1 MIYPQLPPIMIHSL
15 TLAPMISIV
24 AAFAMPLIGLLI
36 KNRRVWDAYVFT
48 ITTIVLALTGIGAY
62 MLYYIVE
69 KPFVYMLGGWPPP
82 IGIVYEVDKFSALLG
97 FISAFI
103 IWLAVIY
110 GLKYFEPKEDG
121 LEWYYTFLLG
131 FEAGVL
137 GCLYTGDIF
146 NVFVLFE
153 VLSVSSYGLISF
165 WNRRGECLE
174 AALKYAIIG
183 SMATTIYFIG
193 VTFAYGS
200 FGTLNMADLAAKLQ
214 NILFPVTM
222 SPVGSVALGVSLF
235 VALALWAFTV
245 EAGVAPNHFR
255 VIDAYQVAP
264 STTAA
269 LLSGLASNVGL
280 YLLARYLITIL
291 RQAREVAPI
300 VDIALTILAIMGIIS
315 ILLGSFLMIAQNDIN
330 RVLAYSSVLNYGY
343 VAFAIG
349 LGTPLALAAAL
360 YHMVNHAIAKTLM
373 FFSSGVYV
381 KAAGTR
387 NLDEMAGVGRL
398 APITSATMII
408 GALAL
413 AGIPPFNGF
422 VSKLLLYNALLEL
435 NLAPLVIVIIISSAL
450 SLMGY
455 FKIIFNVYGKPPLRD
470 YGKVEPEAPML
481 ITLVIL
487 ALLCIVFGVGAPWIY
502 PSIIEP
508 AIGDITNTKAFI
520 DAAYE
525 FAKLLLKV
533 GVEI

>member
-15 TLAPMISIV
+15 TLSPMISIV
-24 AAFAMPLIGLLI
+24 AAFAMPLVGLLI

-48 ITTIVLALTGIGAY
+48 ITTIVLTLTGIGAY
-62 MLYYIVE
+62 MLYYVVE
-69 KPFVYMLGGWPPP
+69 KPFVYLLGGWPPP
-82 IGIVYEVDKFSALLG
+82 VGIVYEVDKFSALLG
-97 FISAFI
+97 FVSAFI

-110 GLKYFEPKEDG
+110 GIKYFEPEEDG

-165 WNRRGECLE
+165 WNRKGECLE

-222 SPVGSVALGVSLF
+222 NPVGTVALGVSLF
-235 VALALWAFTV
+235 VALAMWAFTV

-255 VIDAYQVAP
+255 VLDAYQVAP

-291 RQAREVAPI
+291 GQAREVAPI

-360 YHMVNHAIAKTLM
+360 YHMINHAIAKTLL
-373 FFSSGVYV
+373 FLSSGVYV

-398 APITSATMII
+398 APITSTAMIV

-435 NLAPLVIVIIISSAL
+435 NLAPLVLIIIISSAF

-470 YGKVEPEAPML
+470 YGKVEPGIPML

-487 ALLCIVFGVGAPWIY
+487 AILCIALGVGAPWFY
-502 PSIIEP
+502 PSVIEP
-508 AIGDITNTKAFI
+508 AISDITNTKAFI
-520 DAAYE
+520 KAAYE

>member
-1 MIYPQLPPIMIHSL
+1 
-15 TLAPMISIV
+15 MISIV
-24 AAFAMPLIGLLI
+24 AAFAMPLVGLLI

-48 ITTIVLALTGIGAY
+48 ITTIVLTLTGIGAY
-62 MLYYIVE
+62 MLYYVVE
-69 KPFVYMLGGWPPP
+69 KPFVYLLGGWPPP
-82 IGIVYEVDKFSALLG
+82 VGIVYEVDKFSALLG
-97 FISAFI
+97 FVSAFI

-110 GLKYFEPKEDG
+110 GIKYFEPEEDG

-165 WNRRGECLE
+165 WNRKGECLE

-222 SPVGSVALGVSLF
+222 NPVGTVALGVSLF
-235 VALALWAFTV
+235 VALAMWAFTV

-255 VIDAYQVAP
+255 VLDAYQVAP

-291 RQAREVAPI
+291 GQAREVAPI

-360 YHMVNHAIAKTLM
+360 YHMINHAIAKTLL
-373 FFSSGVYV
+373 FLSSGVYV

-398 APITSATMII
+398 APITSTAMIV

-435 NLAPLVIVIIISSAL
+435 NLAPLVLIIIISSAF

-470 YGKVEPEAPML
+470 YGKVEPGIPML

-487 ALLCIVFGVGAPWIY
+487 AILCIALGVGAPWFY
-502 PSIIEP
+502 PSVIEP
-508 AIGDITNTKAFI
+508 AISDITNTKAFI
-520 DAAYE
+520 KAAYE